1 MGQSV
6 GPVSASSSQEEGYSG
21 MLPVLPPPVLEEVF
35 VNVPPKEVVCVC
47 RLVCREWKEVADSA
61 ALWREMC
68 RRDRFR
74 PRDITRPPTDWRLF
88 YFLCKKRR
96 NLIKNPSADEGYN
109 GWQILENGGDEWS
122 IEPLSEYR
130 PEGTATK
137 YFVTSF
143 HTCKKCQLIDL
154 VKEGYS
160 QSFMDEIQPDIVI
173 SDWYAAR
180 WDCESIYE
188 ICVELLS
195 RNKEVIRKFCPE
207 PVYIETPVDENWRQM
222 THVFRDYGRG
232 VCFVRFCHGGKDQK
246 YWKGWYGIRVTNSSV
261 EICPSAD
268 SAALWRERC
277 RRDRFRPH
285 DITRLPTDWR
295 LFYFL
300 CKKRRNL
307 LKNPSAD
314 EGLNGWQILEN
325 GGDEWSIEPLS
336 ETRPDGTATKY
347 FVTSYSSCK
356 KYQLIDLVKEG
367 YSQSFMDEIQPDI
380 VISDWYAPRW
390 DCGSMYEICVELLSR
405 NKKVIR
411 KFCPEPVYFEQWNDQ
426 KWQQMTHVFRD
437 YGRGVRFVRFCHGG
451 TGTQYCTYWNGIR
464 VTNSSVEICTSA
476 VTRRN
481 LLKNPIAEE
490 GFNGWQILE
499 NGGDQWRVEP
509 LFETPEGT
517 ATRFFV
523 TSYPT
528 CTKCQL
534 IDLVKEGYSQLF
546 MDENQPDIVISD
558 WYAPRWDCGSMYEIC
573 VELLSRNKK
582 VIRKFCPEPVVYE
595 QWNDQKWRQM
605 THVFRDYGR
614 GVCFVRFC
622 HGGRDTKGW
631 KQWFGIRVT
640 NSSVEICPAADSAAL
655 WRERCRR
662 DRIRP
667 HDITRPPTDW
677 PLLYSLCKKRRNLLK
692 NPSADEGF
700 DGWQILENGG
710 DKWGIQP
717 IVKYHPEGT
726 ATKCFTTS
734 YRLCKKCQL
743 IDLVKEGY
751 SQLFMDEIQPDIVIS
766 DWYAPLWDCGSK
778 YEICVE
784 LLSQNKKVIRKF
796 CPEPVFFEQ
805 WNDQKWQQMTHVF
818 RDYGQGVCFVRFCHG
833 GMDTQYCPGWNGIRV
848 TNSSV
853 EICTS
858 ADSAALW
865 RERCRRDRFR
875 PHNIT
880 RRNLLKN
887 PSADEGL
894 NRWQILENGGDQW
907 RTEPLFETPE
917 GTATKYFVTSYDPC
931 KKCQLIDLVKEGYSQ
946 SFMDEI
952 QPDIVISDWYAPRW
966 DCGSMYEICV
976 ELLSRNKKVIR
987 KFCPEPVVYE
997 QWNDQKWQQM
1007 THVFRDYGLGVRF
1020 VRFCHGGKDTQF
1032 WKGWFGIRVTKSSVE
1047 ICPSAPV

>member
-426 KWQQMTHVFRD
+426 KWQ
-437 YGRGVRFVRFCHGG
+437 
-451 TGTQYCTYWNGIR
+451 
-464 VTNSSVEICTSA
+464 
-476 VTRRN
+476 
-481 LLKNPIAEE
+481 
-490 GFNGWQILE
+490 
-499 NGGDQWRVEP
+499 
-509 LFETPEGT
+509 
-517 ATRFFV
+517 
-523 TSYPT
+523 
-528 CTKCQL
+528 
-534 IDLVKEGYSQLF
+534 
-546 MDENQPDIVISD
+546 
-558 WYAPRWDCGSMYEIC
+558 
-573 VELLSRNKK
+573 
-582 VIRKFCPEPVVYE
+582 
-595 QWNDQKWRQM
+595 QM